1 MAQPVL
7 VSVTGPVWL
16 RSALG
21 GAFQQLAASKGKGY
35 FSSMTDKQAV
45 MDALQRLPENASL
58 EEIAEELRI
67 MAAVRRGR
75 ADVAAGRTKTHQ
87 EVEELMESWATAWTS
102 K

>member
-1 MAQPVL
+1 MRLYFSVL
-7 VSVTGPVWL
+7 PRAAALSVGRPC
-16 RSALG
+16 
-21 GAFQQLAASKGKGY
+21 GAAACSMERKGY

-45 MDALQRLPENASL
+45 LDALQRLPENASL

-75 ADVAAGRTKTHQ
+75 ADVAAGRTKTHR
-87 EVEELMESWATAWTS
+87 EVEDLLESWATAWTS